1 MKIELRHEALQLLHD
16 QWGLL
21 GEELRLIWAG
31 FRELDQSLSEMFVG
45 EMQGA
50 YRSAAERADRE
61 GMQISDIFEALLA
74 QLDEVNSTAE
84 DFDRAMGALI
94 QRGGRTG

>member
-1 MKIELRHEALQLLHD
+1 
-16 QWGLL
+16 
-21 GEELRLIWAG
+21 
-31 FRELDQSLSEMFVG
+31 
-45 EMQGA
+45 
-50 YRSAAERADRE
+50 
-61 GMQISDIFEALLA
+61 MQISDIFEALLA

>member
-1 MKIELRHEALQLLHD
+1 MEIRIQHEELRLRSA

-50 YRSAAERADRE
+50 
-61 GMQISDIFEALLA
+61 
-74 QLDEVNSTAE
+74 
-84 DFDRAMGALI
+84 
-94 QRGGRTG
+94 

>member
-1 MKIELRHEALQLLHD
+1 MEIRIQHEELRLRSA

-50 YRSAAERADRE
+50 YRNAAERADRE

-74 QLDEVNSTAE
+74 QLDEVNRTAE

-94 QRGGRTG
+94 QRGGKTG

>member
-1 MKIELRHEALQLLHD
+1 
-16 QWGLL
+16 
-21 GEELRLIWAG
+21 
-31 FRELDQSLSEMFVG
+31 
-45 EMQGA
+45 MQGA

>member
-1 MKIELRHEALQLLHD
+1 MEIRIQHEELRLRSA

-50 YRSAAERADRE
+50 YRSAAERE

-74 QLDEVNSTAE
+74 QLDEVNRTAE

-94 QRGGRTG
+94 QRGGKTG